1 MQFFELECLGRVKGF
16 LEELGETPPQL
27 NLDEHVL
34 RVTVLGEFSTGKS
47 TLINALLGE
56 HLLPTRVTPTTA
68 VITKLVHGPEYTA
81 LVHYAD
87 GTTGSVQGDLV
98 DLLSGEESTQEISHV
113 LIEHPLIP
121 PNMELVDTPG
131 TNDIS
136 ESRLQVLYSYL
147 PTSDLVLMVLN
158 ARAVLKQSEV
168 AFLRE
173 RILGADLARVKFVI
187 NQIDT
192 LDQDELEE
200 VQDYVGSE
208 LAAVMAE
215 VAQDYLD
222 KGSTIVGSFL
232 LEQAKELALYWISA
246 LEAARGGAGGDF
258 PRLAEELRRAAEDLQ
273 SQRRQLLFNQAEVWL
288 LQLEAKV
295 QERAALAKQDA
306 DQLLGVLAEETRAL
320 DQSLLV
326 LRRQYQS
333 FRQEIDQVKL
343 DCSTAVTQAVAK
355 VKSSLISGDISEQAI
370 KQAER
375 ELRRSLEA
383 VAEQAAARVGQA
395 ARSFAEGLE
404 VDMQGVKMNLH
415 LPVYAQ
421 ESKAPSFSFDEYF
434 ARPSVVFM
442 AYASMM
448 LFGPIG
454 LLAVSSFPL
463 LKRFLGGKS
472 SAQALEANL
481 EQEFLRLE
489 NQAKNLLVRFIAAQ
503 ITRIEDQ
510 SLEPMDAI
518 QRRLSEVIAAISEK
532 TDLTKTEE
540 LLQELSTARRVLG
553 EERERCPTPTAT

>member
-1 MQFFELECLGRVKGF
+1 M
-16 LEELGETPPQL
+16 
-27 NLDEHVL
+27 
-34 RVTVLGEFSTGKS
+34 
-47 TLINALLGE
+47 
-56 HLLPTRVTPTTA
+56 
-68 VITKLVHGPEYTA
+68 
-81 LVHYAD
+81 
-87 GTTGSVQGDLV
+87 
-98 DLLSGEESTQEISHV
+98 
-113 LIEHPLIP
+113 
-121 PNMELVDTPG
+121 
-131 TNDIS
+131 
-136 ESRLQVLYSYL
+136 
-147 PTSDLVLMVLN
+147 
-158 ARAVLKQSEV
+158 
-168 AFLRE
+168 
-173 RILGADLARVKFVI
+173 
-187 NQIDT
+187 
-192 LDQDELEE
+192 
-200 VQDYVGSE
+200 
-208 LAAVMAE
+208 
-215 VAQDYLD
+215 
-222 KGSTIVGSFL
+222 
-232 LEQAKELALYWISA
+232 
-246 LEAARGGAGGDF
+246 EAARGGAGGGF

-273 SQRRQLLFNQAEVWL
+273 SQRRQLLFNQAEAWL

-355 VKSSLISGDISEQAI
+355 VKSSLISEDISEQAI

-395 ARSFAEGLE
+395 ARSFAESLE